1 MAYEIGSLVELAR
14 SYGVF
19 EYYLPFVIVF
29 AIFFGLLTKSKIFG
43 DDKGAKNI
51 NAIVS
56 LAAALFIMAYTPVG
70 ITLTTFFATFFTQA
84 TVAIVTM
91 IVLVMIVYLLA
102 GGGLKDQQIQKMGT
116 YIVVAAILVTLAIFI
131 SSGGM
136 NIFPGGG
143 AGGFNFGLSA
153 QDMLLI
159 FLIVI
164 TVVILWWMTRS
175 EKQGGG

>member
-1 MAYEIGSLVELAR
+1 MAYDLGSIVELAR
-14 SYGVF
+14 QYGIF

-29 AIFFGLLTKSKIFG
+29 AIFYGLLTKSKIFG
-43 DDKGAKNI
+43 SDKGAKNI
-51 NAIVS
+51 SAIIS

-84 TVAIVTM
+84 TVAIVTL
-91 IVLVMIVYLLA
+91 IVLVMIVYLLSGA
-102 GGGLKDQQIQKMGT
+102 GLESTGIKNMMT
-116 YIVVAAILVTLAIFI
+116 YIVIAGILITLAVFI
-131 SSGGM
+131 SSGGP
-136 NIFPGGG
+136 NILPGSVGV
-143 AGGFNFGLSA
+143 FNFGLSA

-175 EKQGGG
+175 EKKGE